1 MDSSSDDGKKK
12 KSSPKV
18 KKANPWIAHVAEF
31 RKKHPEMKYSEV
43 LKKAKDSYKKK

>member
-1 MDSSSDDGKKK
+1 MDSSSDEDKKK
-12 KSSPKV
+12 KSPSKPR
-18 KKANPWIAHVAEF
+18 KANPWIAHVAEF